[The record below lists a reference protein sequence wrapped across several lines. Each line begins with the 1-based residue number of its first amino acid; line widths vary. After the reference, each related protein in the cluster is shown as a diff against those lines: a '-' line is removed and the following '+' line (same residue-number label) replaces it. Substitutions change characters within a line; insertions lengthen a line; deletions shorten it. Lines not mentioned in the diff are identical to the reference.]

1 VTSISSDSTALM
13 EAAALRIATACDE
26 AIAARGRFTFALSGG
41 STPRG
46 LYELLASEAFA
57 TRARHMHH
65 LKHASHGSHVSI
77 DWSRVE
83 FFWGD
88 ERCVPPDHPDSNYRM
103 ARESLLERIAADPAR
118 VHRMRGEEL
127 PERGAAAYEALLH
140 DCFAVAP
147 GGPPPVFDLILLG
160 MGADGHTASLFPGT
174 AALGERTRWVVDNRA
189 EPSGMERLTLTF
201 PVLNAAS
208 NVLFL
213 VSGADKAARVKQVL
227 ERTPGADALP
237 ASRIQPVR
245 GQLEW
250 MLDRAAASQLTAAT
264 TNHSQNGA

>member
-1 VTSISSDSTALM
+1 MTSISSDSTALI
-13 EAAALRIATACDE
+13 EAAALRIATASEE
-26 AIAARGRFTFALSGG
+26 AIRARGRFTFALAGG
-41 STPRG
+41 STPRS
-46 LYELLASEAFA
+46 LYQLLASDQFA
-57 TRARHMHH
+57 ARVR
-65 LKHASHGSHVSI
+65 HAPI

-88 ERCVPPDHPDSNYRM
+88 ERCVAPDHPDSNYRM
-103 ARESLLERIAADPAR
+103 ARESLLDRIAAAPER

-140 DCFAVAP
+140 ECFDIGP

-174 AALGERTRWVVDNRA
+174 AALGERTRWVVENRA
-189 EPSGMERLTLTF
+189 DPAGMARLTLTF

-208 NVLFL
+208 KVLFL
-213 VSGADKAARVKQVL
+213 VSGADKAARVRQVL
-227 ERTPGADALP
+227 ERTPGPGERQGQGMAALP
-237 ASRIQPVR
+237 ASQIQPVR

-250 MLDRAAASQLTAAT
+250 MLDRAAASQLSAAT
-264 TNHSQNGA
+264 D